1 MQEGT
6 KVKTYSHLRAQ
17 WFQLNF
23 KEGAREI
30 TFWITLVSQFIGAFA
45 TVLSALMFICCTA
58 ITICTKATSA
68 VDPRLNRVLP
78 NGTVVPKD
86 NMFTQAAAEKGTQN
100 FWFCKMLNSEWFSDA
115 RFDIDCAIIEENEK
129 AGNFLTKPKPFG
141 ERYSWR
147 HNDVINNSI
156 LRCYNPIE
164 VGVLGFIMATASFQL
179 LLLMLFLFA
188 NYWDNKPKMNKI
200 TPKEINSKLTKI
212 N

>member
-1 MQEGT
+1 
-6 KVKTYSHLRAQ
+6 
-17 WFQLNF
+17 
-23 KEGAREI
+23 
-30 TFWITLVSQFIGAFA
+30 
-45 TVLSALMFICCTA
+45 MFICCTA

-100 FWFCKMLNSEWFSDA
+100 FWFCEMLNSEWFSDA

-147 HNDVINNSI
+147 HYDVISNSI

-200 TPKEINSKLTKI
+200 TPKEIISKLTKI